1 MGALKECPVFIRSF
15 LVVGFVLALASC
27 GGGKP
32 QLATPADGQVFP
44 LGGQGGYGGFI
55 QATLADNNYDG
66 VTIRLKGDLPPGL
79 QQGCSGGDGTPLTCN
94 TSQVRG
100 TTQQAYT
107 VIVEAVKGDQSDYR
121 FIKLSTTGK

>member
-1 MGALKECPVFIRSF
+1 LT
-15 LVVGFVLALASC
+15 LVLASC

-32 QLATPADGQVFP
+32 QLQTPTDGQVFP
-44 LGGQGGYGGFI
+44 IGQGGNGFGGII
-55 QATLADNNYDG
+55 QATLADNSYDG

-79 QQGCSGGDGTPLTCN
+79 QQACTGGDGTPLTCYTN
-94 TSQVRG
+94 QIRN